1 MSLLSEMREIA
12 LRQTRTDWRLECPK
26 SLEECGCGAT
36 HKTEKKAKKKMG
48 PPKSEIYHDHDI
60 DDDVE
65 TSGTVISEMQRL
77 LGDGEVGPAAEMFA
91 LINDIDGLDE
101 STEVAD
107 TIAAQMGGIG
117 RIRMML
123 GAKKI
128 VALDN
133 GLAIQWPNKERSK
146 GNYVEVTL
154 RADDTYDMEFFN
166 VTGAKKKSVKKYESI
181 YADQLTGLFRD
192 WTGWALKL

>member
-1 MSLLSEMREIA
+1 MSLLSELRNVA
-12 LRQTRTDWRLECPK
+12 LRKPREDWRLD
-26 SLEECGCGAT
+26 ECGCGGMPAE
-36 HKTEKKAKKKMG
+36 KTEKKAKKKLG
-48 PPKSEIYHDHDI
+48 PPKSERYHDHDL
-60 DDDVE
+60 DDSAKR
-65 TSGTVISEMQRL
+65 SGTVIAEMEAL
-77 LGDGEVGPAAEMFA
+77 LDREKGPAAEMFA
-91 LINDIDGLDE
+91 LMNEMEGLDE
-101 STEVAD
+101 GNEVAD

-154 RADDTYDMEFFN
+154 RPDDTYDMEFFN
-166 VTGAKKKSVKKYESI
+166 VTGAKKKSVKKYEMI

-192 WTGWALKL
+192 WTGWALRL

>member
-12 LRQTRTDWRLECPK
+12 LRTPRADWRLD
-26 SLEECGCGAT
+26 ECGCEGKPE
-36 HKTEKKAKKKMG
+36 KTEKKKAKKMG
-48 PPKSEIYHDHDI
+48 PPKSERYHDHDL
-60 DDDVE
+60 DDDVQR
-65 TSGTVISEMQRL
+65 SGTVISEMQRL

-91 LINDIDGLDE
+91 LINGIDGLDE

-146 GNYVEVTL
+146 GNYVEITL
-154 RADDTYDMEFFN
+154 RPDDTYNMEFFN
-166 VTGAKKKSVKKYESI
+166 VTGAKKKSVKKYDMI

-192 WTGWALKL
+192 WTGWALRL

>member
-1 MSLLSEMREIA
+1 MSLLSEMRQIA
-12 LRQTRTDWRLECPK
+12 LRPLRTDWRLDECVCDGK
-26 SLEECGCGAT
+26 T
-36 HKTEKKAKKKMG
+36 HPEHAKTEKKAKKKMG
-48 PPKSEIYHDHDI
+48 PPKSERYHDHDL
-60 DDDVE
+60 DDSAE
-65 TSGTVISEMQRL
+65 RSGTVISEMQRL

-91 LINDIDGLDE
+91 LINGIDGLDE

-133 GLAIQWPNKERSK
+133 GLAITWPNKERSK
-146 GNYVEVTL
+146 GNHVEITL

-166 VTGAKKKSVKKYESI
+166 VAKGGKKSTKKYEMI

-192 WTGWALKL
+192 WTGWALRL